1 MKKLA
6 LLVMLSVGF
15 LSFSAQAELKVG
27 YVDLQK
33 AIEGTSTGKKARAE
47 LEKEF
52 KAKKKELE
60 KKEKD
65 LKKMTEDFEKKKLVL
80 SEDVKRRKGAELQ
93 QEIMKFRQMVQQS
106 EQNIRKREQELTRP
120 IVEKLQKAVKEV
132 ATDKK
137 VTMVL
142 NQNRNFR
149 TVLWASDEVDLTSDV
164 IKKYEKMK

>member
-15 LSFSAQAELKVG
+15 FSFSAHAELKVG
-27 YVDLQK
+27 FVDLQK
-33 AIEGTSTGKKARAE
+33 AIEGTSTGKKARTE

-60 KKEKD
+60 SKEKD

-93 QEIMKFRQMVQQS
+93 QEILKFRQMVQQS

-132 ATDKK
+132 AKEKK

-142 NQNRNFR
+142 NQNRNFQ